1 MSKRKGSKGAKPLA
15 HSAADPHKR
24 RPSRFWKS
32 RPSGGFPTLWKKHDL
47 AILDQKQK
55 DAVDDLD
62 GFFEWED

>member
-15 HSAADPHKR
+15 HSSAHPRKQR
-24 RPSRFWKS
+24 LSRFWKS

-55 DAVDDLD
+55 DAPND
-62 GFFEWED
+62 FFEWED